1 MTVQRTPLLLTPD
14 DRAANPY
21 LEVPFEVPV
30 GTSSIEI
37 RLDVDDATGAV
48 VDLGCRD
55 DGGWRGW
62 SGGARRRVVI
72 SETEATWGYTPGP
85 LPAGTWAV
93 VLGLHEIP
101 GEVAVEV
108 TVTIPGGAVEPDP
121 PAPPAVQRV
130 RRRDVSGWPTPG
142 GRRWLAADFHAHTLH
157 SDGELSVREL
167 AALAVAEGL
176 DALAVTDHN
185 TVSHHAELAAVSAEY
200 GITLLPGQEVTTGRG
215 HMNAFGRIPWV
226 DFREHPDSWFRHVRE
241 HGGFAS
247 INHPVAE
254 DCAWQ
259 WETSEL
265 PTHAELF
272 HVGWLLERISVAP
285 WAWWVQTPIRHAL
298 GGSDFHNL
306 ASGARPGLPVT
317 WFAAADDGEAG
328 VLDAAAA
335 GWTSMSA
342 TMDAPVLIP
351 DGEDAYAIDAD
362 GTIAH
367 DGEGRRRA
375 IHGDRVRLTG
385 MTGGIRLETPKR
397 EIIAVLV
404 GR

>member
-1 MTVQRTPLLLTPD
+1 VSVQRTSLLVTPD

-21 LEVPFEVPV
+21 LEVPFEIPL
-30 GTSSIEI
+30 GTTSLQIE
-37 RLDVDDATGAV
+37 LSVDDATGAV

-72 SETEATWGYTPGP
+72 SETEATWGYTTGP
-85 LPAGTWAV
+85 LEAGTWAT

-101 GEVAVEV
+101 TAVEVEV
-108 TVTIPGGAVEPDP
+108 TVTTPGGVVEPDP
-121 PAPPAVQRV
+121 PAPPPTPRT
-130 RRRDVSGWPTPG
+130 RRRDAAAWPSPP

-157 SDGELSVREL
+157 SDGELSTRQL
-167 AALAVAEGL
+167 AALAAEQGL

-185 TVSHHAELAAVSAEY
+185 TISHHRDLEAISAEY
-200 GITLLPGQEVTTGRG
+200 GVTLLPGQEVTTGRG

-226 DFREHPDSWFRHVRE
+226 DFREHPDHWVRHVRQ

-247 INHPVAE
+247 INHPVQG

-259 WETSEL
+259 WQGTEL
-265 PTHAELF
+265 PTHAELM
-272 HVGWLLERISVAP
+272 HIGWLIDRTSVAP
-285 WAWWVQTPIRHAL
+285 WAWWVQTPIRLAL
-298 GGSDFHNL
+298 GGSDFHDL

-317 WFAAADDGEAG
+317 WVAAADAGESAI
-328 VLDAAAA
+328 LDATAQ
-335 GWTSMSA
+335 GWTSLSA

-351 DGEDAYAIDAD
+351 DGEDVYALDAD

-367 DGEGRRRA
+367 DGEGRRRT

-385 MTGGIRLETPKR
+385 MTGDLRLESSRR
-397 EIIAVLV
+397 EIIAVLT
-404 GR
+404 GL

>member
-1 MTVQRTPLLLTPD
+1 MTAQRTRLLLTPD
-14 DRAANPY
+14 LRAADPY
-21 LEVPFEVPV
+21 LEVPFEVAL
-30 GTSSIEI
+30 GTTSLEI

-85 LPAGTWAV
+85 LRPGTWAV

-101 GEVAVEV
+101 TEVAVEV

-121 PAPPAVQRV
+121 PAPPVPADR
-130 RRRDVSGWPTPG
+130 RRRDTSGWPAPR

-167 AALAVAEGL
+167 AALAAAEGL

-185 TVSHHAELAAVSAEY
+185 TVSHHRDLETVSAEY
-200 GITLLPGQEVTTGRG
+200 GIALLPGQEVTTGRG

-226 DFREHPDSWFRHVRE
+226 DFRSHPDEWFRHVRE

-247 INHPVAE
+247 INHPVAG

-259 WETSEL
+259 WQTAEL

-272 HVGWLLERISVAP
+272 HVGWLLERTSVAP

-298 GGSDFHNL
+298 GGSDVHDL

-317 WFAAADDGEAG
+317 WVAAAGHGESA
-328 VLDAAAA
+328 VLEAAAA
-335 GWTSMSA
+335 GWTSISA
-342 TMDAPVLIP
+342 TLDAPVLMT
-351 DGEDAYAIDAD
+351 DGADVYALDAD

-367 DGEGRRRA
+367 DAEGRRRA

-385 MTGGIRLETPKR
+385 MTGDLRLESARR
-397 EIIAVLV
+397 EIIAVLT
-404 GR
+404 GL